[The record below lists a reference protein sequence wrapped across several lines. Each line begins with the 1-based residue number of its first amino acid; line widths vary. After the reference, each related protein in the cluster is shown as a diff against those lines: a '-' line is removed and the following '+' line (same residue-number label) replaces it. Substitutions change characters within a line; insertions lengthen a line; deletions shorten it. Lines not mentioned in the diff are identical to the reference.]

1 MELPQEQKD
10 IINSMIKDQFGIDDE
25 NIKNET
31 QFSSDLGLDS
41 LDFVELI
48 IEVEIEFG
56 ISIPGDTG
64 LLEAPSIGK
73 FYEVVATSLKAKK

>member
-10 IINSMIKDQFGIDDE
+10 IINSMMKDQFSIDDE
-25 NIKNET
+25 NIKDET

-48 IEVEIEFG
+48 IEIEIEFG

-64 LLEAPSIGK
+64 LVNVKTIDE